1 MDEQRQNPNGP
12 EQAARSNDMATNP
25 ELAARRMTPNDRPAA
40 VEQPVQPAHPAYT
53 PPPPPYAPRPD
64 FQQPGYAPQQSG
76 YYPAYQPPR
85 GRERR
90 RGPGW
95 IPWVGGCLVLFAVL
109 TALCAAAG
117 GVVWALELGSEPA
130 SDTVTRTEAVTGI
143 PDIVLHAE
151 AADVQVMRGD
161 SSQVVVTE
169 HKEVR
174 ALSHGAAQR
183 YLNELTLDVQQT
195 GNTVT
200 ITAHS
205 PSFNGPTLGYF
216 QRSMHL
222 AISVPQSSNLDATV
236 QAGNVDISGIHGK
249 VATDMQAGNLQLS
262 QVTLTDGS
270 TLHVTAGNIT
280 EDGDLTPGASLD
292 VRVTAGN
299 VTLILPQ
306 STDVHLTATAH
317 AGNVSVDGW
326 DIPVVRQAADA
337 TATGNLGANPSG
349 SLTIEVTAGNVTVSA
364 A

>member
-1 MDEQRQNPNGP
+1 MDEQRQNPDGP
-12 EQAARSNDMATNP
+12 EQAERSNEAATNP
-25 ELAARRMTPNDRPAA
+25 EMAARKMTPNDRPAA
-40 VEQPVQPAHPAYT
+40 AEQPAYM

-64 FQQPGYAPQQSG
+64 LQQPGYAPQQSG
-76 YYPAYQPPR
+76 YYPAYQPAR

-109 TALCAAAG
+109 TVLCAAAG
-117 GVVWALELGSEPA
+117 GVVWALQLGSEPA
-130 SDTVTRTEAVTGI
+130 SGTVTKTAAVTGT
-143 PDIVLHAE
+143 PNIVLHAE
-151 AADVQVMRGD
+151 AANVDVTPGD
-161 SSQVVVTE
+161 SGQVVVTLN
-169 HKEVR
+169 KEVR
-174 ALSHGAAQR
+174 AFSHDAAQR

-200 ITAHS
+200 ITSHS
-205 PSFNGPTLGYF
+205 PSFNGPFDYF
-216 QRSMHL
+216 QRSVHL
-222 AISVPQSSNLDATV
+222 EISVPQSSNLDTTL
-236 QAGNVDISGIHGK
+236 QAGNMDISDVHGK
-249 VATDMQAGNLQLS
+249 LAADMQAGNLQLS
-262 QVTLTDGS
+262 QVTLNDGS

-280 EDGDLTPGASLD
+280 EDGNLMPGASLD

-299 VTLILPQ
+299 VTLMLPQ

-326 DIPVVRQAADA
+326 DIPIVRQAADA
-337 TATGNLGANPSG
+337 TATGDLGANPSG